1 MKTYIKTAHEEHFTG
16 SDGNVQ
22 KIVGVLINAN
32 EDGKRLDSFLYVY
45 NEDSEMYI
53 IFNTF
58 VDMIDYLLYGD
69 RKVKRAYIKED
80 DFDNFYDNGI
90 ENNFIDHLKWS

>member
-1 MKTYIKTAHEEHFTG
+1 MKTYIKTVHEEHFTG
-16 SDGNVQ
+16 NDQNVQ
-22 KIVGVLINAN
+22 KIIGVLINVN
-32 EDGKRLDSFLYVY
+32 NNGKKLDSFLYIY

-80 DFDNFYDNGI
+80 KFDDFYDNGM
-90 ENNFIDHLKWS
+90 ENKLNDHLKWS